1 MQLHLRVNAKIG
13 KYQQRQNRIREWNKK
28 QVKKFNNTYKDYEK
42 SN

>member
-28 QVKKFNNTYKDYEK
+28 QVQKFNNTYKDYEK